1 MASPHHEAQPLDDD
15 RDSASQPVL
24 RLEVDESSATPR
36 GRHDSEVSGT
46 TLAMASQPQH
56 VDSDTETMDL
66 EQQLVL
72 DDLLLKAGKLDD
84 IRTIAAGWL
93 ERIPDHRFTRELR
106 GVIEHFVTDVTMAWT
121 SLTAKLENN
130 PMNIISRIES
140 DTLDEFA
147 ERFYQLEDAAK
158 GFIKAKRAKLDDEG
172 QLQRGLLS
180 DDEHEG
186 PDDASASTSR
196 TDDARAST

>member
-1 MASPHHEAQPLDDD
+1 MASPHHEAQPLDNDG
-15 RDSASQPVL
+15 DSAAQPL
-24 RLEVDESSATPR
+24 RRLEVDESSARPL
-36 GRHDSEVSGT
+36 GRHDSEVSGS
-46 TLAMASQPQH
+46 TLAMGSQPQH
-56 VDSDTETMDL
+56 VDSDTETMDPD
-66 EQQLVL
+66 QQQHY
-72 DDLLLKAGKLDD
+72 DDLLMKAGKLDD
-84 IRTIAAGWL
+84 IRTIAAGWI
-93 ERIPDHRFTRELR
+93 ERIPDHPYTRELR
-106 GVIEHFVTDVTMAWT
+106 SDIEHFVTDVTMAWT

-180 DDEHEG
+180 DDDHDG

-196 TDDARAST
+196 TS